1 MRSARS
7 HRFGAVLAA
16 CAAAVVLAAC
26 GGSSKSNGSG
36 GASSSGTSTP
46 AASQSVLG
54 TPKPASGAPVVFGM
68 INDELNPG
76 VTFTELRTAA
86 EATAKYL
93 NEYRGGIDGR
103 PIKIDVCPTDFTPA
117 VSTACANKL
126 VAAHP
131 VAILG
136 GTDTAGAQTL
146 PIYQRAK
153 LAYLGGMNFTPAEA
167 SAPNS
172 VIFNDAAQTGNID
185 LGAYAVDQ
193 LHAKKVAIIAQGDT
207 QGKFTAQNFEVPG
220 VTASGGQAKVF
231 PLPPSQADAS
241 PVVASALAYKPD
253 AIILESPGQCVAI
266 INALKSLGNS
276 KPVLSID
283 PCSAPNVIQAT
294 NGGAE
299 GIYFVA
305 PYQLYDGDTPDAKLA
320 RAIIAKY
327 APAKQVINSP
337 ALQGMNTVMNVWTAF
352 HDTPVDQ
359 LNMDTILKKLKGTPD
374 QPNFLSSPYTCNGQ
388 AVPAYPALCNAK
400 QYVQQVK
407 NGKLVIVSDQLFD
420 AGAKIAKAP
429 PKG

>member
-1 MRSARS
+1 
-7 HRFGAVLAA
+7 
-16 CAAAVVLAAC
+16 
-26 GGSSKSNGSG
+26 
-36 GASSSGTSTP
+36 
-46 AASQSVLG
+46 VLG
-54 TPKPASGAPVVFGM
+54 KANAAKGTPVVFGM
-68 INDELNPG
+68 INDESNPG

-86 EATAKYL
+86 QATVKYL
-93 NEYRGGIDGR
+93 NAYRGGIGGH
-103 PIKIDVCPTDFTPA
+103 PIEIKVCSTDFTPA
-117 VSTACANKL
+117 VSANCASKL
-126 VAAHP
+126 VADKP

-136 GTDTAGAQTL
+136 GTDVAGGATF
-146 PIYQRAK
+146 PIYARAK
-153 LAYLGGMNFTPAEA
+153 LAYIGGMNFTPVEA

-185 LGAYAVDQ
+185 LGAYAVDK
-193 LHAKKVAIIAQGDT
+193 LGAKKVAVIAQGDT
-207 QGKFTAQNFEVPG
+207 QGKFTAENFEVPG
-220 VTASGGQAKVF
+220 VKASGGEAKVF
-231 PLPPSQADAS
+231 PLPPTQADAS
-241 PVVASALAYKPD
+241 PVVASALNYKPD

-266 INALKSLGNS
+266 INALKSLANT

-299 GIYFVA
+299 NIYFVA
-305 PYQLYDGDTPDAKLA
+305 PYQLYDGDSADAKLA
-320 RAIIAKY
+320 RAIVKKY

-352 HDTPVDQ
+352 HDTDPSKLTTDY
-359 LNMDTILKKLKGTPD
+359 ILKTLRSGSN
-374 QPNFLSSPYTCNGQ
+374 QPNFLSSPYTCDGN

-407 NGKLVIVSDQLFD
+407 NGKLALVSDELFD